1 MGLLVMK
8 NLRRL
13 EVCLNWLLKNLDWN
27 KKYWFKIKLNANSSN
42 KGGVFSFDA
51 QDGLKPSDMD
61 VFVDFYK
68 DVAIGG
74 GEDISGF
81 TFNKQ
86 II

>member
-1 MGLLVMK
+1 
-8 NLRRL
+8 
-13 EVCLNWLLKNLDWN
+13 
-27 KKYWFKIKLNANSSN
+27 
-42 KGGVFSFDA
+42 
-51 QDGLKPSDMD
+51 MD